1 MYKNINAFRVSRF
14 GGSSYWV
21 CDDTDVNRAYL
32 NSLGVHYS
40 SNNFIAADGT
50 RVQRLEWE

>member
-32 NSLGVHYS
+32 NSLGVQYS